1 MMPQEIRATGNMGNQ
16 ETAMN
21 HRDELIR
28 TKLLDRLTSVNVDT
42 RMVTLEVNRGEVNV
56 RGAVPS
62 TEQRSRALEAL
73 AGAHSVELQVRDEPP
88 SDSADGRG
96 RSPVTGTSEESAH
109 QSRHQTDQT

>member
-1 MMPQEIRATGNMGNQ
+1 MGNQ